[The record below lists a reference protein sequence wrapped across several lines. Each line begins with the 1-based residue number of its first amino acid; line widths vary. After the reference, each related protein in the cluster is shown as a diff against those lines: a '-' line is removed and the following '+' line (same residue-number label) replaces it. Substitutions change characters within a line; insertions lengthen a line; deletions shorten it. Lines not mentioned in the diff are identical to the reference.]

1 MSYIRTEEEH
11 LTDNAVL
18 LALWAMSQ
26 ERSPKHAVGDPFKL
40 QKLTFLTTYD
50 LYHEQFKA
58 LNLEFYRWKNGPY
71 SQYVLS
77 NVADL
82 QAAGLLFQDE
92 EETFIPD
99 EGLDL
104 ARSFT
109 DEVLRLPENK
119 PVIAAIEARSYEVA
133 PLETRDLLERVYDM
147 RIPTVDHPHDK
158 QTIRTMP
165 LRTTL
170 TLPLEPEEAKAQLV
184 LPSGWLT
191 TLELSFHPQAFT
203 NLQRGI
209 QDFRHGKYTTVEALL
224 ADV

>member
-1 MSYIRTEEEH
+1 MSDRRTEEEYF
-11 LTDNAVL
+11 TDNAVL

-26 ERSPKHAVGDPFKL
+26 ERSPSRTVGDPFKL
-40 QKLTFLTTYD
+40 QKLTFLTAYE

-58 LNLEFYRWKNGPY
+58 LNLEFYRWKRGPY

-92 EETFIPD
+92 EEATVPD
-99 EGLDL
+99 EGMDL
-104 ARSFT
+104 AHAFI

-119 PVIAAIEARSYEVA
+119 PVLGAIEATSYQFA
-133 PLETRDLLERVYDM
+133 PIDTPDLLERVYDM
-147 RIPTVDHPHDK
+147 RIPTVDHPHEK
-158 QTIRTMP
+158 QTIRTIEW
-165 LRTTL
+165 RTKL
-170 TLPLEPEEAKAQLV
+170 VVPLEPEEAKAQLV
-184 LPSGWLT
+184 LPTGWLT

-209 QDFRHGKYTTVEALL
+209 EDFRHGKFTTVEALL